1 MAGQGRVRRVAINAG
16 LVLAALPSAGCTWDP
31 APQPSPRPASTS
43 PSSTMA
49 RAEIG
54 DRLTV
59 TAAVERVVDDAAFV
73 VWDVDLADDSLLVLT
88 RQVVEAAPPQLVTV
102 EGTVVRFSYRDLLG
116 RPGLGDPDA
125 YRSFEGRKA
134 LAADQ
139 VTVWR

>member
-1 MAGQGRVRRVAINAG
+1 MAGQGRVRRAAITAG
-16 LVLAALPSAGCTWDP
+16 LILAALSSAGCTWDP
-31 APQPSPRPASTS
+31 APQPSPRTASTS
-43 PSSTMA
+43 PPSTLA

-73 VWDVDLADDSLLVLT
+73 VWDVDLADDPLLVLT

-102 EGTVVRFSYRDLLG
+102 EGTVVRFSYRDLVG

-125 YRSFEGRKA
+125 YRSFEGQKA